1 MAKKKR
7 ASTGKPAALTAGADV
22 LLSAEQ
28 PLPLGQAI
36 TSPAT
41 SEVRSGAAV
50 AVLAAM
56 LFLVPAIGVPFQEMV
71 QDTLKSMVVALMT
84 LAAALLFF
92 WHQRKRQQPLRWHV
106 LMWFP
111 LILMAYALGSMA
123 WSHTYL
129 AGVEA
134 IRWFV
139 FSLLLWLG
147 LNTFSPAALPLLARG
162 IHWGAAMASLWTALQ
177 FWVNFSYFPQGPN
190 PASTFA
196 NRNFFAEM
204 AVCAIPFSVYLL
216 AQSQRLSQI
225 VLMAFSTGF
234 IVVALLMT
242 GTRSALITFWFML
255 FMVLPAIGFI
265 YRRQFNFSH
274 WSPVWRALAL
284 MVLFGTVV
292 GLGLI
297 DTGNPNIAG
306 EQSGSNALERSIY
319 RSASVAHE
327 LNNEQAFATGSV
339 SVRLIMW
346 KATARMIADQPFSG
360 VGAGAWEVDSPLYQ
374 TAASPLETDYY
385 AHNESLQLIAEYGL
399 VGWIT
404 LMGLFGYLLLSAWH
418 TFQDRRSGAPSEAG
432 ARAILLTSLLALL
445 LVSNAGFPWRLA
457 STGAIFATGLALL
470 AASDARR
477 GASGWGWSR
486 PLPWRP
492 AFSRAG
498 FFASIFCLMLAG
510 YISQQAAV
518 SEYKIITAVKRALM
532 ISQSG
537 DPTNPRWNK
546 SKNEMLVLMDEG
558 TRINPHYRKITP
570 MVADHLA
577 RWGDWDNAIWIWES
591 VVASRPHV
599 VAMLSNLVRGY
610 SQLGQHAKAL
620 EFLERCKKLQPES
633 PAVRGLELL
642 VLAHAG
648 REPEAAKLARRY
660 LDEGFYDY
668 NLVNAAVSLGLRTQD
683 YDLAI
688 NGLTLRNQGW
698 PEGQVE
704 ALLELGRIYAEH
716 KKNDA
721 LALEAYRAALATS
734 PDATKEKEATRQKIP
749 AAYLTRL

>member
-7 ASTGKPAALTAGADV
+7 TSTGKPTAFTAGADV
-22 LLSAEQ
+22 LLPPDQRPSHGRATC
-28 PLPLGQAI
+28 A
-36 TSPAT
+36 PAAT
-41 SEVRSGAAV
+41 EVQGGATV

-56 LFLVPAIGVPFQEMV
+56 LFLVPAIGVPFEEMV
-71 QDTLKSMVVALMT
+71 QDTLKSMVASLMT
-84 LAAALLFF
+84 LTAALLFF
-92 WHQRKRQQPLRWHV
+92 WRQRKRREPLRWHA

-111 LILMAYALGSMA
+111 LILMTYALGSMV
-123 WSHTYL
+123 WSHPYL

-162 IHWGAAMASLWTALQ
+162 IHWGAVIASLWAALQ

-234 IVVALLMT
+234 IVVAVLMT

-255 FMVLPAIGFI
+255 FVVLPTIGFI
-265 YRRQFNFSH
+265 YRRQFNFLH
-274 WSPVWRALAL
+274 WSLLGRALAL
-284 MVLFGTVV
+284 MVLFSTVV

-306 EQSGSNALERSIY
+306 EQRGSNALERGVH

-327 LNNEQAFATGSV
+327 LSNEQAFATGSV

-346 KATARMIADQPFSG
+346 KATGRMIADRPFSG

-374 TAASPLETDYY
+374 TADSALETDYY

-418 TFQDRRSGAPSEAG
+418 TFQDRKSGAPSEAG
-432 ARAILLTSLLALL
+432 VRAIFLTSLLALL

-457 STGAIFATGLALL
+457 STGAIFATGLGLL
-470 AASDARR
+470 AASDSRR
-477 GASGWGWSR
+477 GASGWRWSCQ
-486 PLPWRP
+486 LPWRP
-492 AFSRAG
+492 VFSRAG

-510 YISQQAAV
+510 YISQQAAAA
-518 SEYKIITAVKRALM
+518 EYKIITAVKRALM

-591 VVASRPHV
+591 VVESRPYV

-610 SQLGQHAKAL
+610 SQLGQHAKAM
-620 EFLERCKKLQPES
+620 EFLERCKKLQPDS

-660 LDEGFYDY
+660 LNEGIYDY
-668 NLVNAAVSLGLRTQD
+668 NLVNVAVSLGLRTQD

-688 NGLTLRNQGW
+688 EGLTLRNQSW

-721 LALEAYRAALATS
+721 LALEAYRSALAAS
-734 PDATKEKEATRQKIP
+734 PEAAKEATRQKIP
-749 AAYLTRL
+749 ATYLTRL